1 VYEPP
6 SIVSAALISYILPVY
21 NGAAFVRETVN
32 SVYSQ
37 ELDQLFEV
45 VAVDDG
51 SSDDSLAVL
60 REIEQERGDSFRVIE
75 HGTNK
80 GEGAA
85 RNTAIRASEGD
96 LLYIVDADNV
106 LPAGMVQREVDW
118 LREKG
123 AAAVSV
129 SELRIF
135 RSDTADIEDV
145 SPVSADGEG
154 VSGLNELITTWRT
167 PASHGNYL
175 MKREVFDAVGGYQ
188 EGLTMSAWTF
198 CMQHIV
204 RGHPVHVAPETYYF
218 HRVGHEGNW
227 LRGER
232 LGINDRLVLQAL
244 RSERERLPADLR
256 AKVDALKDDDAF
268 FTYLEEG
275 RLLPGGNLPSRRR
288 RAATRLRRQALR
300 RYRRIRG

>member
-1 VYEPP
+1 M
-6 SIVSAALISYILPVY
+6 ISYILPVY
-21 NGAAFVRETVN
+21 NGTRFVRETVD

-37 ELDQLFEV
+37 ELDQPFEV

-60 REIEQERGDSFRVIE
+60 RSIEAARGDSFRVIE

-85 RNTAIRASEGD
+85 RNTAIRASSGD
-96 LLYIVDADNV
+96 LLYIIDADNV

-118 LREKG
+118 LREKD

-129 SELRIF
+129 SELHIF
-135 RSDTADIEDV
+135 KSDTSKIENV
-145 SPVSADGEG
+145 SPVTATDG
-154 VSGLNELITTWRT
+154 VSGLKELLTTWEN

-175 MKREVFDAVGGYQ
+175 FRRSVYDAVGGYQ

-198 CMQHIV
+198 GMKHIV
-204 RGHPVHVAPETYYF
+204 RGFPVHVAPDTYYF

-232 LGINDRLVLQAL
+232 LGINDRLGLAAM
-244 RSERERLPADLR
+244 REERDRLPPDVA
-256 AKVDALKDDDAF
+256 AKVDQLNDDDAF
-268 FTYLEEG
+268 FVYLEEG
-275 RLLPGGNLPSRRR
+275 RLLPGGELPSRWE
-288 RAATRLRRQALR
+288 RARTRWTRKALV
-300 RYRRIRG
+300 RYRRIRGV